1 MSVIRDYKLLIS
13 DEKGLLDFV
22 NSINQSKENW
32 EKPEYAFAAFMNFDF
47 ALINADGDLV
57 FLESD
62 VRVFESYEEEKWKQV
77 APYLSGYVELEDKD
91 KVWRVVF
98 SDGEMDNIM
107 PKLIWPAMETY
118 HIRKNLSEN
127 HIWCCDELL
136 LSEDH
141 VEATY
146 VCWFDVDSYF
156 GTNTRDDD
164 STWINFY
171 TSWYIDGTLKAYYC
185 VDSDE
190 GSEKYEWKLTSFETK
205 MLTEKMESY
214 AQKLYKK
221 SLNELLQES
230 E

>member
-91 KVWRVVF
+91 KV
-98 SDGEMDNIM
+98 
-107 PKLIWPAMETY
+107 
-118 HIRKNLSEN
+118 
-127 HIWCCDELL
+127 
-136 LSEDH
+136 
-141 VEATY
+141 
-146 VCWFDVDSYF
+146 
-156 GTNTRDDD
+156 
-164 STWINFY
+164 
-171 TSWYIDGTLKAYYC
+171 
-185 VDSDE
+185 
-190 GSEKYEWKLTSFETK
+190 
-205 MLTEKMESY
+205 
-214 AQKLYKK
+214 
-221 SLNELLQES
+221 
-230 E
+230 